1 VPSTRFLRFTVLATV
16 LVALFG
22 ATEASS
28 QSPADFYKGKRLNLI
43 IASGVGGGYDSYARV
58 LSRHWGKYIPGN
70 PTVVVQNMDGAAGIT
85 ATNHIANK
93 AERDGTV
100 VLATYNTLTIQP
112 LLDNKGILYDSQT
125 LNWIGSIGK
134 QVNICVTWAATS
146 PIKTLDQAKTTEIP
160 VSSTGATG
168 NSATLP
174 NMMNKLIGTKFKVII
189 GYSTEGQR
197 LALENGEVGG
207 ICGLSYTTLMASN
220 PEWILQKK
228 LNILVQSGLEKNKDL
243 TDVPLLTEF
252 IKDENDKK
260 IINLLAAPQ
269 EMGRPIVA
277 PPGVPADRVQALRR
291 SFDQVMKDPDFLAES
306 TKAFQFVEPMTGEQM
321 TTMLKEIYQTPK
333 ALLDRATELT
343 SNVPVEER
351 KK

>member
-1 VPSTRFLRFTVLATV
+1 MPRTRLLRFAVLAAILTV
-16 LVALFG
+16 LVG
-22 ATEASS
+22 GTQASA
-28 QSPADFYKGKRLNLI
+28 QSAADFYKGKRVNLI

-58 LSRHWGKYIPGN
+58 LSRYWGKHIPGN

-93 AERDGTV
+93 AERDGTA

-112 LLDNKGILYDSQT
+112 LLDKTGILYDSQT

-146 PIKTLDQAKTTEIP
+146 PIKTLEQVKTTEVP

-174 NMMNKLIGTKFKVII
+174 NMINKLLGTKFKVII

-197 LALENGEVGG
+197 LALESGEVGG
-207 ICGLSYTTLMASN
+207 ICGLSYSTLMASN
-220 PEWILQKK
+220 PEWILSKK
-228 LNILVQSGLEKNKDL
+228 LNVLVQSGLVKNADL
-243 TDVPLLTEF
+243 PDVPLLTEF
-252 IKDENDKK
+252 VKDGNDKK
-260 IINLLAAPQ
+260 IINLLAGPQ

-277 PPGVPADRVQALRR
+277 PPDVPADRIMALRR
-291 SFDQVMKDPDFLAES
+291 SFDATMKDPEFLAEAK
-306 TKAFQFVEPMTGEQM
+306 KAYQFVEPMTGEEI
-321 TTMLKEIYQTPK
+321 TTLLRQIYATPK
-333 ALLDRATELT
+333 ELLDRATALT